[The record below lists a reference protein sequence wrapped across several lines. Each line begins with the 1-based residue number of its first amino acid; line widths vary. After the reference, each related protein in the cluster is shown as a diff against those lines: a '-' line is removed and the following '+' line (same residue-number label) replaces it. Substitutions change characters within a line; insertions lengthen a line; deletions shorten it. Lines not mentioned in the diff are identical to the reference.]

1 MARKPVQTQSEK
13 YFPRP
18 GVHYEPSS
26 TVDYSLLNLLKNCSI
41 TMNCNEMQVQIY
53 EFAYHE
59 NKNMEFLHSSEFY
72 KLYYVI
78 DGEMVLL
85 IDGEEVSLSAG
96 DICMINRH
104 VSHASAY
111 QPGLEQKYIQIVF
124 DLSPCSYKGF
134 HDINPVEHYEV
145 DAIMESVAIQKYWV
159 RTDKNNF
166 ISSLNII
173 CDDLKKN
180 HLDTFLRMRN
190 MLYSLLITALQN
202 NSRPLPAEM
211 KEITFPKNKAVAIVE
226 YIWDHYGENITL
238 ETAAQA
244 MNISYRHINRV
255 LKSYYGTTFSKILA
269 THRLNVAKHYLAETD
284 YSIERTAELVGL
296 SYASSLQELLKKT
309 DGITVSEY
317 RRRHKQKKAVVCFQ
331 KECLEKSE

>member
-111 QPGLEQKYIQIVF
+111 QPGLEQKYIQIGF

-145 DAIMESVAIQKYWV
+145 DAIMESVAHTEVLGANGQKQFHQFTEHHL
-159 RTDKNNF
+159 RRPQEK
-166 ISSLNII
+166 SSGHFSP
-173 CDDLKKN
+173 DEK
-180 HLDTFLRMRN
+180 H
-190 MLYSLLITALQN
+190 ALQPADHRSQN

-211 KEITFPKNKAVAIVE
+211 KEITFPKNKAVAI
-226 YIWDHYGENITL
+226 G
-238 ETAAQA
+238 
-244 MNISYRHINRV
+244 RV
-255 LKSYYGTTFSKILA
+255 
-269 THRLNVAKHYLAETD
+269 YLGP
-284 YSIERTAELVGL
+284 L
-296 SYASSLQELLKKT
+296 
-309 DGITVSEY
+309 
-317 RRRHKQKKAVVCFQ
+317 RREHHP
-331 KECLEKSE
+331 